1 AMGYLAFNFSVGNT
15 LCWVIAFTFP
25 FSFGR
30 VLALANLPSSLGNAL
45 LSAKNIF
52 KILDEKAVSNL
63 SENQEI
69 SLIKQSRFVDV
80 NFSYPLRPNKT
91 VLKDASLI
99 GKKSEVIG
107 IIGESGER
115 KSALMKLLMKWYQP
129 KKGLIEVYNH
139 DLRKIKKSGLRK
151 QINYVAQNPLILS
164 GTIRENITLKN
175 NSFSDSKIWE
185 SLKKV
190 ELDKTVKKMPK
201 ELDTKISRLEQRFFF
216 RRIAKTGNCQSIAVP
231 EFNIDFRRTDKQLG
245 HP

>member
-1 AMGYLAFNFSVGNT
+1 M
-15 LCWVIAFTFP
+15 
-25 FSFGR
+25 
-30 VLALANLPSSLGNAL
+30 
-45 LSAKNIF
+45 
-52 KILDEKAVSNL
+52 
-63 SENQEI
+63 
-69 SLIKQSRFVDV
+69 IKQSRFVDV
-80 NFSYPLRPNKT
+80 DFSYPLRPNKT

-107 IIGESGER
+107 IIGESGEG
-115 KSALMKLLMKWYQP
+115 KSTLMKLLMKWYQP
-129 KKGLIEVYNH
+129 KKGLIEVDNH

-201 ELDTKISRLEQRFFF
+201 ELDTKISRLEQRFSSGELQ
-216 RRIAKTGNCQSIAVP
+216 RLEIARALLYPSSILILDEPTSNLDTLNEAIIINSLQNYYRGLIFIVTHRP
-231 EFNIDFRRTDKQLG
+231 SSLSFTERVYRLAGGELAEIKQ
-245 HP
+245 